1 MIVSASI
8 ILGIVRLCLIV
19 LLLFYFNQRIFGAKD
34 KEQGLLDFIVQH
46 LVKYG
51 SYIVII
57 VFIEVQ
63 LRIYDFFNTLFFLL
77 LVACF
82 EIFGLKRLISPAKLV
97 LATRKKSYTILRD
110 LEEKKLG
117 FSYFLPKFSKEKKVN
132 LIWEIVI
139 ITLLILI
146 TISGRLFFLSH
157 DSYSLSNIWNS
168 DITTVIDF
176 DSQHWFENSISPI
189 GELVIIN
196 FYGKITGLTS
206 ENALQSMGLI
216 EAILIVLII
225 YWAISKVSKSKYI
238 APIIGSLCFALCFVI
253 LPVNIAYL
261 QQHRSTFLALA
272 IAIPLMVYYMDPK
285 LLNFTRKRY
294 FFFYL
299 FSFVSIGLIDLF
311 VQIAIVLPFMII
323 GLFVSKI
330 KYKVHNLLLLLS
342 YIVSTII
349 LFLIYNTACI
359 NFGYDF
365 MLFLHSS
372 LVSISTYTYLPYLY
386 MPYESLIYYYQI
398 VSFVGLF
405 LSIILIFIRKENI
418 NGAISFLLF
427 LNFIIFVS
435 TIQNPWIDQ
444 DLIRQTLAIFLSI
457 SVGVVVGLFFKPFE
471 FLTNKIKIIMPMVCV
486 LLAVGMTYTAYYY
499 QKDSFKNMKLPDD
512 TPREVLNAYDLI
524 TNEYFPYSYAV
535 VNDYSAQALSKN
547 KHFFVNYEDFL
558 NDYLKRDEVF
568 FKHIKDKKFLKN
580 NPEYVLPN
588 CVLVFVYTRQNKFS
602 NELTSNKK
610 YTNELIDLLK
620 KLRHRGR
627 RVRVFHEDKVF
638 KIYEIVNIPGESRL
652 TDLIF

>member
-342 YIVSTII
+342 YIVSTVI
-349 LFLIYNTACI
+349 LYLIYNTACI

-499 QKDSFKNMKLPDD
+499 QKDSFKNMKRPDD
-512 TPREVLNAYDLI
+512 TPREVLNAYDII

>member
-19 LLLFYFNQRIFGAKD
+19 LLLFYINQRIFGAKD

-342 YIVSTII
+342 YFVSTVI
-349 LFLIYNTACI
+349 LYLIYNTACI

-499 QKDSFKNMKLPDD
+499 QKDSFKNMKRPDD

-558 NDYLKRDEVF
+558 NYYLKRDEVF

>member
-117 FSYFLPKFSKEKKVN
+117 FSYFLPKFSKEKKIN

-499 QKDSFKNMKLPDD
+499 QKDSFKNMKRPDD

>member
-330 KYKVHNLLLLLS
+330 KYKAHNLLLLLS
-342 YIVSTII
+342 YFVSTVI
-349 LFLIYNTACI
+349 LYLIYNTACI

-499 QKDSFKNMKLPDD
+499 QKDSFKNMKRPDD

-558 NDYLKRDEVF
+558 NDYLTRDEVF
-568 FKHIKDKKFLKN
+568 FKHFKDKKFLKN

>member
-1 MIVSASI
+1 MIVSTSI

-499 QKDSFKNMKLPDD
+499 QKDSFKNMKRPDD

>member
-117 FSYFLPKFSKEKKVN
+117 FSYFLPKFSKEKKIN

-499 QKDSFKNMKLPDD
+499 QKDSFKNMKRPDD
-512 TPREVLNAYDLI
+512 TPREVLNAYDII

>member
-1 MIVSASI
+1 
-8 ILGIVRLCLIV
+8 
-19 LLLFYFNQRIFGAKD
+19 
-34 KEQGLLDFIVQH
+34 
-46 LVKYG
+46 
-51 SYIVII
+51 
-57 VFIEVQ
+57 EVQ

-117 FSYFLPKFSKEKKVN
+117 FSYFLPKFSKEKKIN

-499 QKDSFKNMKLPDD
+499 QKDSFKNMKRPDD

>member
-1 MIVSASI
+1 MIVSTSI

-19 LLLFYFNQRIFGAKD
+19 MLLFYMNQRFVGSRDKD
-34 KEQGLLDFIVQH
+34 QGLLDFIVQH

-77 LVACF
+77 LIACL
-82 EIFGLKRLISPAKLV
+82 EIFGLKRLLSPSKLV
-97 LATRKKSYTILRD
+97 LSTKKKSYTILKD
-110 LEEKKLG
+110 LEENKLG
-117 FSYFLPKFSKEKKVN
+117 FKYFLPKFSREKKIN
-132 LIWEIVI
+132 LFWEIVI
-139 ITLLILI
+139 IILLILI
-146 TISGRLFFLSH
+146 TISGRLFFLNH

-168 DITTVIDF
+168 DITTIIDF
-176 DSQHWFENSISPI
+176 DSQHWFENSIAPI
-189 GELVIIN
+189 GELAIIN

-206 ENALQSMGLI
+206 ENALQSMGLV

-225 YWAISKVSKSKYI
+225 YWTISKVSKSRYV
-238 APIIGSLCFALCFVI
+238 APVVGSLCFALCFVI

-294 FFFYL
+294 FFFFL
-299 FSFVSIGLIDLF
+299 LSFISIGLIDLF
-311 VQIAIVLPFMII
+311 VQIVIVFPFLII
-323 GLFVSKI
+323 GLVVSKI
-330 KYKVHNLLLLLS
+330 KYKIHNLLLLFA
-342 YIVSTII
+342 YIISIAI
-349 LFLIYNTACI
+349 LYLIYNTACI
-359 NFGYDF
+359 NYGYDF

-398 VSFVGLF
+398 LSYIGLA
-405 LSIILIFIRKENI
+405 LSVIFIFIKKENI

-435 TIQNPWIDQ
+435 TIENPWIDQ

-457 SVGVVVGLFFKPFE
+457 VVGVVVGLFFKPFE
-471 FLTNKIKIIMPMVCV
+471 FITNKIKMVMPVFCV
-486 LLAVGMTYTAYYY
+486 LLAAGMTYIAYYY
-499 QKDSFKNMKLPDD
+499 QKDSFKNMKKPDD
-512 TPREVLNAYDLI
+512 TPREVLKAYDLI

-568 FKHIKDKKFLKN
+568 FKHKKDKKFLKN

-588 CVLVFVYTRQNKFS
+588 SVLVFVYTRQNQYS
-602 NELTSNKK
+602 NDLTANKK
-610 YTNELIDLLK
+610 YTNNLIDLMK
-620 KLRHRGR
+620 RLRHRGR
-627 RVRVFHEDKVF
+627 KVRIFHEDKVF
-638 KIYEIVNIPGESRL
+638 KIYEIINIPGESRL

>member
-117 FSYFLPKFSKEKKVN
+117 FSYFLPKFSKEKKVS

-225 YWAISKVSKSKYI
+225 YWTIGKVSKSKYI
-238 APIIGSLCFALCFVI
+238 APVIGSLCFALCFVI

-311 VQIAIVLPFMII
+311 VQIAIILPFMII

-330 KYKVHNLLLLLS
+330 KYKTHNLLLLLS
-342 YIVSTII
+342 YFVSIVI
-349 LFLIYNTACI
+349 LYSIYNTACI

-405 LSIILIFIRKENI
+405 LSIVLIFIRKENI

-435 TIQNPWIDQ
+435 TIQNSWIDQ

-471 FLTNKIKIIMPMVCV
+471 FITNKIRFIMPIVCV
-486 LLAVGMTYTAYYY
+486 LLAVGMTYAAHFY
-499 QKDSFKNMKLPDD
+499 QKDSFKNMKRPDD

-535 VNDYSAQALSKN
+535 VNDYSAQPMSKS

-558 NDYLKRDEVF
+558 NDYLKRDEIF
-568 FKHIKDKKFLKN
+568 FKHKKDKKFLKN

-588 CVLVFVYTRQNKFS
+588 SVLVFVYTRQNQYS

-610 YTNELIDLLK
+610 YTNDLIDLMK
-620 KLRHRGR
+620 KLIHRGR